1 MPTLHDFL
9 DAFDAAPTDVLR
21 QAAASSVSSFFYW
34 QHNRLR
40 DEDPDTYS
48 RAWRVLGWST
58 RTALGLGEP
67 TPPPPA
73 AEEAPLMVITITHR
87 EDRDRAGYAW
97 RVQFH
102 DRAIPELRGSAPTL
116 AGVQEMLTFLLAD
129 PKRRRPAKKAKP

>member
-9 DAFDAAPTDVLR
+9 DAFDTAPTDVLR
-21 QAAASSVSSFFYW
+21 QAAASSVSSFFYA

-40 DEDPDTYS
+40 EEDPETYS

-58 RTALGLGEP
+58 RTTLGLGEP
-67 TPPPPA
+67 APTPA
-73 AEEAPLMVITITHR
+73 TEETPLMVITITHR

-129 PKRRRPAKKAKP
+129 RKRRRPTKKAKP